1 MQRIDMSL
9 SKEIEFKKIY
19 IDNIKANINRL
30 LNLQYRLILN
40 SKKLINIYD
49 LDLLIPICE
58 NTEELEKA
66 IEGDFKTEEIAVNI
80 KNALITEYSRLYG
93 FNLISKDYYKS
104 SNFYK
109 TDLFRIIS
117 DNSKEIELVS
127 ESLQECLI
135 NLFKKEHEL
144 LSLQRRDIITTIIK
158 KCHDVIDACNV
169 IFSFIEENHIL
180 KSVNYFAYYD
190 YKIYN
195 KFYRHIKNIYGDIFI
210 QHIIDLLYYKKI
222 EAFRSDKK

>member
-1 MQRIDMSL
+1 
-9 SKEIEFKKIY
+9 
-19 IDNIKANINRL
+19 
-30 LNLQYRLILN
+30 
-40 SKKLINIYD
+40 
-49 LDLLIPICE
+49 LIPICK
-58 NTEELEKA
+58 NTEELAKA

-117 DNSKEIELVS
+117 DNGKEIELVS

-158 KCHDVIDACNV
+158 KCHDVSDACNV

>member
-1 MQRIDMSL
+1 M
-9 SKEIEFKKIY
+9 
-19 IDNIKANINRL
+19 
-30 LNLQYRLILN
+30 
-40 SKKLINIYD
+40 
-49 LDLLIPICE
+49 IPICE
-58 NTEELEKA
+58 NTEELAKA
-66 IEGDFKTEEIAVNI
+66 IEGDFKKEEIAVNI

-109 TDLFRIIS
+109 TEMFKIIS
-117 DNSKEIELVS
+117 DNSMEIELVS

-144 LSLQRRDIITTIIK
+144 LSLLRRDIITTIIK
-158 KCHDVIDACNV
+158 KCHDVSDACNV
-169 IFSFIEENHIL
+169 IFSFVEENHIL

-190 YKIYN
+190 YKIYD
-195 KFYRHIKNIYGDIFI
+195 KFYKHIKNIYGDIFV

-222 EAFRSDKK
+222 AFGSDSKK